1 MTPPVTNRFPHTS
14 GTNRNGAVVTELAI
28 ISPLLVFLVM
38 VTVSICNLIFLKQSL
53 TVAAFEA
60 ARVAIIPGAT
70 AQDVELQA
78 QQICQIRNVGN
89 ATVTIEPADFQ
100 NQPYGNFISV
110 TVSAPSHQ
118 TSVDLGFLNGTSS
131 ASVSLMAEY

>member
-1 MTPPVTNRFPHTS
+1 MKIFITNRTRKTTCIRRS
-14 GTNRNGAVVTELAI
+14 GAVVTELAI
-28 ISPLLVFLVM
+28 VSPILVFLVL

-70 AQDVELQA
+70 TQDIELQA
-78 QQICQIRNVGN
+78 QQICQIRRVNG
-89 ATVTIEPADFQ
+89 ATVTISPVDFQ
-100 NQPYGNFISV
+100 NQPYGEFISV
-110 TVSAPSHQ
+110 TVSAPSNQ
-118 TSVDLGFLNGTSS
+118 TNVDLGFLSGTSS

>member
-1 MTPPVTNRFPHTS
+1 MKIFITNRTRKTTCIRRS
-14 GTNRNGAVVTELAI
+14 GAVVTELAI
-28 ISPLLVFLVM
+28 VSPILVFLVL

-70 AQDVELQA
+70 TQDIELQA
-78 QQICQIRNVGN
+78 QQICQIRRVSG
-89 ATVTIEPADFQ
+89 ATVTISPVDFQ
-100 NQPYGNFISV
+100 NQPYGEFISV
-110 TVSAPSHQ
+110 TVSAPSNQ
-118 TSVDLGFLNGTSS
+118 TNVDLGFLSGTSS